1 MEEWLIKAASTVT
14 AGTASGW
21 LLVLLAVI
29 YINRDRRED
38 RKLSTGD
45 REALRAGFAQEVA
58 DLRKENREQRD
69 EMQAIRHAAD
79 DARKLCQQEND
90 QLRDEIVLLEQRFSG
105 VMRKMADLAVR
116 ASRGEVDPGMVDLI
130 LTFAQESG
138 AKK

>member
-1 MEEWLIKAASTVT
+1 MEEWLLKAVSGITT
-14 AGTASGW
+14 GSASGW

-38 RKLSTGD
+38 RKLSAGD

-79 DARKLCQQEND
+79 DARKLCQAEND